1 MILAILGEP
10 LTEGVRRETDMQ
22 AAAADLRGLGAKVNE
37 LSLFATDDD
46 VLALDELPAVLIF
59 EVGGR
64 LDWSLRAVASLRKN
78 QTLREIPSLAVVPE
92 RLVAQL
98 PSSAPFDDFV
108 VAPYFA
114 TELYARIRRLE
125 WRASSFSTDET
136 LKHGELFV
144 DRAAY
149 SVTLRGEVVPC
160 ARMEFKLLV
169 HLLEKRGKLLS
180 REQILRRVWGASYEG
195 GARTVDIHVRRLRAK
210 FGEALPLETIR
221 GGGYKL
227 RP

>member
-1 MILAILGEP
+1 VILAILGEP
-10 LTEGVRRETDMQ
+10 SAELLAGG
-22 AAAADLRGLGAKVNE
+22 ADVSAGAQLRSLGAQVFE
-37 LSLFATDDD
+37 LSIFSTAED
-46 VLALDELPAVLIF
+46 VVALGSVPVALIF
-59 EVGGR
+59 EAGGR
-64 LDWSLRAVASLRKN
+64 IDWAIRAATNLRQSPA
-78 QTLREIPSLAVVPE
+78 LREIPTLGVVPE

-98 PSSAPFDDFV
+98 PSSAPFDDFI

-125 WRASSFSTDET
+125 WRASSFSSEET
-136 LKHGELFV
+136 LKHGALLV
-144 DRAAY
+144 DREAL
-149 SVTLRGEVVPC
+149 SVTLRGEPVIC

-180 REQILRRVWGASYEG
+180 REQILRRVWGAGYEG
-195 GARTVDIHVRRLRAK
+195 GPRTVDIHVRRLRAK
-210 FGEALPLETIR
+210 LGDALPLETVR

>member
-1 MILAILGEP
+1 MH
-10 LTEGVRRETDMQ
+10 
-22 AAAADLRGLGAKVNE
+22 AAAAELRSLGAKVSE
-37 LSLFATDDD
+37 LPLFASEHD
-46 VLALDELPAVLIF
+46 VLALEGLPAVLIF

-64 LDWSLRAVASLRKN
+64 LDWVLRAVTSLRKN
-78 QTLREIPSLAVVPE
+78 LTIRDIPSLAVVPE

-98 PSSAPFDDFV
+98 PSSAPFDDFI

-114 TELYARIRRLE
+114 AELYARIRRLE
-125 WRASSFSTDET
+125 WRASSFSTEET

-160 ARMEFKLLV
+160 ARMEFKLLC
-169 HLLEKRGKLLS
+169 HLLEKRGKLLT
-180 REQILRRVWGASYEG
+180 REQILRRVWGANYDG